1 MGSIR
6 AAMRSHM
13 DPFHNS
19 FGWGFVLGGS
29 CAVPVG
35 PQRGSFHWGEGDA
48 SSMQGVEVW
57 KCVCVLSHCVWTPRL
72 CVCVAYNDCEQKAQV
87 RDAVWKDMPDLL
99 AALWCM
105 PLLCNPK
112 LLWTNAGL
120 CVCLP
125 RSKNFLD
132 SHPFQR
138 KHYIRPIYIY
148 NAHRQILSLFMFL
161 RVLHL
166 DYFRLTQFGLWLR
179 IMFLIVLM
187 TNLITCL
194 KIVKTS
200 DQLWQ
205 SNQRKALHSK
215 S

>member
-1 MGSIR
+1 MVSIR
-6 AAMRSHM
+6 AAMHSHM

-19 FGWGFVLGGS
+19 FGWGLCSEEVVQCQL
-29 CAVPVG
+29 AR
-35 PQRGSFHWGEGDA
+35 RGVCSTGERG
-48 SSMQGVEVW
+48 MPRPCRGW
-57 KCVCVLSHCVWTPRL
+57 KSENVCVSCLAACEHRA

-148 NAHRQILSLFMFL
+148 NGHKQINP
-161 RVLHL
+161 VTLH
-166 DYFRLTQFGLWLR
+166 
-179 IMFLIVLM
+179 VP
-187 TNLITCL
+187 
-194 KIVKTS
+194 
-200 DQLWQ
+200 
-205 SNQRKALHSK
+205 LHSSSLLFFLNTVWAVAQDDVSNCLDDTPNYLSEDCENLRSTLTIK
-215 S
+215 PEKNIKQ

>member
-1 MGSIR
+1 MLCAWRKLCS
-6 AAMRSHM
+6 ASW
-13 DPFHNS
+13 PTE
-19 FGWGFVLGGS
+19 GFVPLGRGGCLVHAGGGS
-29 CAVPVG
+29 LK
-35 PQRGSFHWGEGDA
+35 
-48 SSMQGVEVW
+48 M
-57 KCVCVLSHCVWTPRL
+57 CVCPVSLRVNTAP
-72 CVCVAYNDCEQKAQV
+72 VCVAYNDCEQKAQV

-148 NAHRQILSLFMFL
+148 NAHKQINPVTLHVPLHSSSLSFL
-161 RVLHL
+161 LNTVWAVAQDDVSNCL
-166 DYFRLTQFGLWLR
+166 DDKPNYLSEDCENLWLTLT
-179 IMFLIVLM
+179 I
-187 TNLITCL
+187 
-194 KIVKTS
+194 KPEKTFY
-200 DQLWQ
+200 
-205 SNQRKALHSK
+205 SK